1 MNMRLSL
8 KKKEMKQ
15 TDEDC
20 LMFKIVNLFVIKT
33 IFAVEGGLQGEVL
46 VRRALANARMVLARK
61 GARSRDRLGRGSRMI
76 SYLQ

>member
-20 LMFKIVNLFVIKT
+20 LMFQIVNLFVIKT

-46 VRRALANARMVLARK
+46 VCEEGDSECED
-61 GARSRDRLGRGSRMI
+61 GAGKEGCS
-76 SYLQ
+76 